1 MTLNPKKA
9 KAKDAD
15 AADAAPVE
23 SSSQTLVLHRQQA
36 LSKDSGVI
44 IDLLK
49 RRKKQKGKKVDE
61 LGRED
66 NLSVE
71 AKLILQNLARAF
83 IEGCF
88 NRAYCLRRSVAT
100 WPVTHHRSSVPLV
113 VAERH
118 PGGTREDHREG

>member
-9 KAKDAD
+9 KAKDTNGD
-15 AADAAPVE
+15 QVEAAPAE
-23 SSSQTLVLHRQQA
+23 PSSQTLVLHRQQA
-36 LSKDSGVI
+36 LNKDSGSI

-49 RRKKQKGKKVDE
+49 RSKKQRGKKVDE

-88 NRAYCLRRSVAT
+88 NRESPT
-100 WPVTHHRSSVPLV
+100 
-113 VAERH
+113 
-118 PGGTREDHREG
+118 